1 MKTIWLARPSFFK
14 MPHHHLRVSAS
25 DDENICLKVVTAMKL
40 PCGRLEQLLIL
51 LLQVQILEGGA

>member
-1 MKTIWLARPSFFK
+1 

-25 DDENICLKVVTAMKL
+25 DDENICLKVVAAIKL